1 MYNDSSQW
9 WPGDRWD
16 RQRQVRGANETR
28 PEKNLGSGGYAHYP
42 DCGDP
47 ST

>member
-1 MYNDSSQW
+1 MTAVS
-9 WPGDRWD
+9 GGLGIGG
-16 RQRQVRGANETR
+16 QRQVRGANETR
-28 PEKNLGSGGYAHYP
+28 PEKNLGCGGYAHYP